1 MSKRA
6 IGGSKVDSPADD
18 DQVRMVVAVFPTVN
32 GSFRF
37 VIDGDHCAPEP
48 CADDNLVRPLANLM

>member
-1 MSKRA
+1 MSKSA
-6 IGGSKVDSPADD
+6 IGDKVDNAAQD
-18 DQVRMVVAVFPTVN
+18 DQDRMVIAVFPTVN

-37 VIDGDHCAPEP
+37 VIDGDGCTPEP

>member
-6 IGGSKVDSPADD
+6 IGDKVDSAADD

-37 VIDGDHCAPEP
+37 VIDGDGCAPEP
-48 CADDNLVRPLANLM
+48 RADDNLVRPLANLM

>member
-6 IGGSKVDSPADD
+6 IGEKVDRAADD

-37 VIDGDHCAPEP
+37 VIDGDRCAPEP
-48 CADDNLVRPLANLM
+48 CPDDSLVRPLANLM